1 MKGKKNGLIAVIAFF
16 VAAAATFC
24 GWTYFSTEKAL
35 EQSDD
40 FYYYTGTDEYSN
52 KNLSADEIM
61 SYESEYK
68 KYSSDVYYSLLNDGE
83 KIIYNSVIYAFE
95 NNDVCL
101 FIPESYMPSGSYT
114 LTDILYF
121 VALDS
126 PLIEQ
131 NIAFG
136 DQSDTSEISMTD
148 LLGIE
153 HTKEVQGT
161 FLYIDNFTE
170 ERMNNKKLAINKAQ
184 EIIDGTPSDIT
195 TQAEKVRYYFNTLT
209 ENSKYVDYDY
219 ETMPEFLYDAL
230 ITQSSNCDGF
240 ANAFSLICNMSG
252 IPCFEKMMHGEGED
266 DGHTWNCVYMG
277 GSYYNADLTGALDAE
292 EDMHSETYLFF
303 PDEYSIYSFEYK
315 NVLPECTDASLSGY
329 DCAFTSE
336 SDSQIVRTLVSEF
349 RNNQSKYVCAFFGN
363 MSKDRAE
370 RVVDMFFNQ
379 VNCDIEYYTAEPING
394 NVYSIVINSV

>member
-1 MKGKKNGLIAVIAFF
+1 MKKKRNGFIAVIAFF
-16 VAAAATFC
+16 VAAAAAFC

-101 FIPESYMPSGSYT
+101 FIPESYMPSGAYT

-170 ERMNNKKLAINKAQ
+170 ERMNKKKLAIDKAQ
-184 EIIDGTPSDIT
+184 EIINGTPTDIT
-195 TQAEKVRYYFNTLT
+195 TQAEKVRYYFNALT

-292 EDMHSETYLFF
+292 EDMHCETYLFF

-336 SDSQIVRTLVSEF
+336 SDSQIVKTLVSEF
-349 RNNQSKYVCAFFGN
+349 RNNRSKYVCAFFGS

>member
-1 MKGKKNGLIAVIAFF
+1 MKGKRNGFIAVVAFF
-16 VAAAATFC
+16 VAAAAAFC

-40 FYYYTGTDEYSN
+40 FYYYTNEDEYSN
-52 KNLSADEIM
+52 TSLSADEIM
-61 SYESEYK
+61 SFESKYK
-68 KYSSDVYYSLLNDGE
+68 GYSSEVYYNRLNDSE
-83 KIIYNSVIYAFE
+83 KIIYDSVIYAFE
-95 NNDVCL
+95 NNDCCL

-161 FLYIDNFTE
+161 FLYINNFTE
-170 ERMNNKKLAINKAQ
+170 ERMNNKKLAIDKAK
-184 EIIDGTPSDIT
+184 EIIDGMPSDIT
-195 TQAEKVRYYFNTLT
+195 TDAEKVRYYFNALT

-219 ETMPEFLYDAL
+219 ETLPEFLYDAL
-230 ITQSSNCDGF
+230 VAQGSNCDGF

-252 IPCFEKMMHGEGED
+252 IPCFEKMMNGEGEE
-266 DGHTWNCVYMG
+266 DGHTWNCVFIDKN
-277 GSYYNADLTGALDAE
+277 YYNVDVTGGVDAE
-292 EDMHSETYLFF
+292 EDAHSETYLFF
-303 PDEYSIYSFEYK
+303 PDAYSTYGFEYK
-315 NVLPECTDASLSGY
+315 DVLPECTDASLSGY
-329 DCAFTSE
+329 DCAFTDE
-336 SDSQIVRTLVSEF
+336 NDSQIVKTLVSEF

-363 MSKDRAE
+363 MSEPRAE

-394 NVYSIVINSV
+394 NIYSIIINSV